1 MRADLRLVDLE
12 RKKVPSKLM
21 NVKVPDN
28 VSDGID
34 RVAEELGCSK
44 TAVVIAL
51 LNEGLDVARNQLP
64 NKPARNTPR
73 LPRRGRPPLPLPAD

>member
-1 MRADLRLVDLE
+1 MRADLRLSDLE

-51 LNEGLDVARNQLP
+51 LNEGLDVARDQV
-64 NKPARNTPR
+64 PARTGQKLPR
-73 LPRRGRPPLPLPAD
+73 APRRGRPPLPIPTE

>member
-1 MRADLRLVDLE
+1 MRADLRLSDLE

-51 LNEGLDVARNQLP
+51 LNEGLDASRSVVPPRTART
-64 NKPARNTPR
+64 TPR
-73 LPRRGRPPLPLPAD
+73 PPRRGRPPLPVPKE

>member
-1 MRADLRLVDLE
+1 
-12 RKKVPSKLM
+12 M

-51 LNEGLDVARNQLP
+51 LNEGSTLRAASCP
-64 NKPARNTPR
+64 KPPRNTPR
-73 LPRRGRPPLPLPAD
+73 PPRRGARLFRFPATEDFDWRLEPGGTRRSFR

>member
-1 MRADLRLVDLE
+1 MRADLRLSDLE

-51 LNEGLDVARNQLP
+51 LNEGLDVARD
-64 NKPARNTPR
+64 KVPARTGQKTPR
-73 LPRRGRPPLPLPAD
+73 PPRRGRPPLPVPTE